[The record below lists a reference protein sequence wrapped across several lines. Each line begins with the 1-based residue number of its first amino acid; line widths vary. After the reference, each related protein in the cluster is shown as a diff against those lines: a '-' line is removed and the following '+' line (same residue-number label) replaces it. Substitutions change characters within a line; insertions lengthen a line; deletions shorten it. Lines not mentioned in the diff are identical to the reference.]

1 MRGWGLAFFFLRGG
15 LPLFWLLAACQTTPL
30 VYLPSSLQ
38 QKFFGECGNTGSV
51 SFKLFRDSNYLV
63 SGFIDWQTS
72 EGLHLSN
79 VMGSTIAVIKHD
91 SRASIQLPNT
101 IINIVVDSEGRIMVG
116 EDYSGLY
123 LEELYCLL
131 AGRLPLSWHRDTVV
145 PVGNDYLVR
154 AIDNE
159 RKIFTTVGVQRFRVK
174 LVQRMLWWFSAGEL
188 VIGRYRRQ
196 TGYLVGRG
204 FRLDWQQQQ

>member
-1 MRGWGLAFFFLRGG
+1 MSFFFLRGG
-15 LPLFWLLAACQTTPL
+15 FICFLLLAACQTTPL

-51 SFKLFRDSNYLV
+51 SFKLFRHGNYLV
-63 SGFIDWQTS
+63 SGYIDWDTGD
-72 EGLHLSN
+72 GLHLSN
-79 VMGSTIAVIKHD
+79 VVGSTIAVIKHD
-91 SRASIQLPNT
+91 SRASVQLPNA
-101 IINIVVDSEGRIMVG
+101 IITVVVDAQGRIMVG

-131 AGRLPLSWHRDTVV
+131 AGRLPMSWHRDEVV
-145 PVGNDYLVR
+145 AAERDYLVT
-154 AIDNE
+154 AIDSE

-174 LVQRMLWWFSAGEL
+174 LVRRLLWWFTAGEL

-196 TGYLVGRG
+196 TGYLAGRG

>member
-1 MRGWGLAFFFLRGG
+1 MQGGFILFL
-15 LPLFWLLAACQTTPL
+15 LLVACQTTPL
-30 VYLPSSLQ
+30 AYLPSSLQ
-38 QKFFGECGNTGSV
+38 QKFFGACGNTGSV
-51 SFKLFRDSNYLV
+51 SFKLFRDGNYLV
-63 SGFIDWQTS
+63 SGFIDWHTG

-79 VMGSTIAVIKHD
+79 VVGSTIAVIKHD
-91 SRASIQLPNT
+91 SRADIQLPNT
-101 IINIVVDSEGRIMVG
+101 IISIVVDNQGRIMVG

-131 AGRLPLSWHRDTVV
+131 AGRLPMSWHRDQVV
-145 PVGNDYLVR
+145 AVGHDYLVA

-174 LVQRMLWWFSAGEL
+174 LVRRMLWWFTADEL

-204 FRLDWQQQQ
+204 FRLDWRQQQ